1 MVTVI
6 LRAVEQDPSVF
17 VKEKVGVSITPE
29 KVAALA
35 QEKIEYYKGCSADRL
50 KVYLESGSEFKGEMK
65 VQEGDSFYICRG
77 ERKEPDRVIRLCLL
91 GPGAVGKSALTLRYT
106 SHIFQE
112 EYEPTIEDAF
122 RREVEVDGQLAALDI
137 LDTAGQEDYNA
148 LRSAWYRKKDGLLLL
163 FALDNEQSL
172 EALTKF
178 HSEIENFYT
187 DFGEHEYFPAVLLIG
202 NKADLEPVPNLW
214 QKAEQKSKEWGTIG
228 LLKTSAKTGLN
239 VDAAFANVVR
249 AVRRKRS
256 VKPKTKSWCFL
267 L

>member
-1 MVTVI
+1 MVVVL
-6 LRAVEQDPSVF
+6 LRAVEQDPSIF
-17 VKEKVGVSITPE
+17 VEEKVEGSITPE

-35 QEKIEYYKGCSADRL
+35 QEKIECFKGCSADRL

-65 VQEGDSFYICRG
+65 VQEGESFYIRRG
-77 ERKEPDRVIRLCLL
+77 EKKEPDRVIRLCLL
-91 GPGAVGKSALTLRYT
+91 GPGAVGKSALTLRFT
-106 SHIFQE
+106 SHIFQD
-112 EYEPTIEDAF
+112 EYDPTIEDAF
-122 RREVEVDGQLAALDI
+122 RKEVEIDGQLAALDI
-137 LDTAGQEDYNA
+137 LDTAGQEDYDA

-163 FALDNEQSL
+163 FALDDEQSL

-187 DFGEHEYFPAVLLIG
+187 DFSDSEYFPAVLLIG
-202 NKADLEPVPNLW
+202 NKADLEHVPNLW
-214 QKAEQKSKEWGTIG
+214 QKAEQKNKEWQTIG

-239 VDAAFANVVR
+239 VDAAFANLVR

>member
-1 MVTVI
+1 MVVVV
-6 LRAVEQDPSVF
+6 LRAVEQDPSIF
-17 VKEKVGVSITPE
+17 VEEKVEDSVTPE

-35 QEKIEYYKGCSADRL
+35 QEKFECFKGCSADRL
-50 KVYLESGSEFKGEMK
+50 KVYHESGSEFKGDMK
-65 VQEGDSFYICRG
+65 VQEGESFYIRRG
-77 ERKEPDRVIRLCLL
+77 EKTEPDRVIRLCLL
-91 GPGAVGKSALTLRYT
+91 GPGAVGKSALTLRFT

-112 EYEPTIEDAF
+112 EYDPTIEDAF
-122 RREVEVDGQLAALDI
+122 RKEVEIDGQLAALDI
-137 LDTAGQEDYNA
+137 LDTAGQEDYDA

-163 FALDNEQSL
+163 FALDDEQSL

-178 HSEIENFYT
+178 HSEIENFYS
-187 DFGEHEYFPAVLLIG
+187 DFSDNEYFPAVLLIG
-202 NKADLEPVPNLW
+202 NKADLEHVPNLW
-214 QKAEQKSKEWGTIG
+214 QKAEQKNKEWQTIG

-239 VDAAFANVVR
+239 VNEAFANLVR